1 MKYNAAVKSSV
12 HCKHYGQIYVCMVA
26 HWWVGSMCNTLC
38 MVGTGQWASTIW
50 ASLTDHQ
57 VSSVV
62 GPGDLNKYKDDF

>member
-1 MKYNAAVKSSV
+1 MKYNAAVKSFV

-57 VSSVV
+57 VSSVM
-62 GPGDLNKYKDDF
+62 GAGRPENI